1 MPAKFW
7 WASCVLSVTAAWAQT
22 QTTEVFLKQGDSM
35 MLTVHRVHNRCLF
48 ASGEE
53 VVYLKVVDSVRTSD
67 ADLASAIVAQHL
79 ENAAL
84 RKDGNVFVIDLTQA
98 KFPRLKAEQSP
109 VMTYKSFGMSVSSAE
124 IPRYGFQLDHT
135 WIKLPR
141 TFLRL
146 TVGAGLPFSGP
157 DVLSSQVGYGIG
169 VDKSHGVMR
178 LATSLN
184 YAYVFDHR
192 RPWRPNLN
200 FPNYHVLLVGGD
212 LHVQARKIALEFTLG
227 LDFRFFESNT
237 FANTDS
243 RTAVRIGVGKIL
255 N

>member
-1 MPAKFW
+1 
-7 WASCVLSVTAAWAQT
+7 
-22 QTTEVFLKQGDSM
+22 
-35 MLTVHRVHNRCLF
+35 MLTVHRVQNRCLF
-48 ASGEE
+48 ASGGE

-67 ADLASAIVAQHL
+67 ADLASAIVAQHI
-79 ENAAL
+79 ENTAL
-84 RKDGNVFVIDLTQA
+84 RKDGNVFIVDLSQA
-98 KFPRLKAEQSP
+98 RFPRLKAEQSP
-109 VMTYKSFGMSVSSAE
+109 VMTYKSFGMSVSSAD
-124 IPRYGFQLDHT
+124 IPKYGFQLDHT
-135 WIKLPR
+135 WTKLPE

-146 TVGAGLPFSGP
+146 TIGAGVPLSGP
-157 DVLSSQVGYGIG
+157 AWPSSQVGYGIG
-169 VDKSHGVMR
+169 VDQSYSVVR
-178 LATSLN
+178 LAASLN
-184 YAYVFDHR
+184 YAHVFDHR

>member
-7 WASCVLSVTAAWAQT
+7 WASCLLSVTAAWAQA
-22 QTTEVFLKQGDSM
+22 QTGEIFLKRGDSM
-35 MLTVHRVHNRCLF
+35 MLTVHRVQNHCLF
-48 ASGEE
+48 ASDGD

-79 ENAAL
+79 ENTAL
-84 RKDGNVFVIDLTQA
+84 RKRGNIFIVDLSQA
-98 KFPRLKAEQSP
+98 KFPRLKTEQTP
-109 VMTYKSFGMSVSSAE
+109 VMIYKSFGIHVSSAD

-135 WIKLPR
+135 WTKLPW

-146 TVGAGLPFSGP
+146 SVGAGLPFSGS
-157 DVLSSQVGYGIG
+157 DALSSQVGYGIG
-169 VDKSHGVMR
+169 MDKFHGAVR

-200 FPNYHVLLVGGD
+200 FPNYHVLLGGGD

-243 RTAVRIGVGKIL
+243 RAAVRIGVGKIL

>member
-1 MPAKFW
+1 MPVKFW
-7 WASCVLSVTAAWAQT
+7 WVCYLLSVAAASAQT
-22 QTTEVFLKQGDSM
+22 QTGEVFLKRGDILR
-35 MLTVHRVHNRCLF
+35 LTVHRVQDRCLF
-48 ASGEE
+48 ASTGEI
-53 VVYLKVVDSVRTSD
+53 VYLKVVDSVRTSD
-67 ADLASAIVAQHL
+67 ADLASEIVAQHI
-79 ENAAL
+79 ENTAL
-84 RKDGNVFVIDLTQA
+84 RRHDNVFVVDLTQA
-98 KFPRLKAEQSP
+98 RFPRLKAEPAP
-109 VMTYKSFGMSVSSAE
+109 VMIYKSLGLHVSSAE
-124 IPRYGFQLDHT
+124 VPRYGFQLDHAWT
-135 WIKLPR
+135 KLPGS
-141 TFLRL
+141 FLRL

-178 LATSLN
+178 LAMSLN